1 VSGFA
6 ADWLALREPVDARS
20 RSPRVAAELL
30 RWRRG
35 LDAVRAVDL
44 GCGTGSNLRH
54 LAPRLGGRQDWLL
67 VDHAAALLDRVT
79 LETRRWA
86 AGRGIEVTAGQ
97 DVLVLRG
104 PGLDCAARLRR
115 VDLSRG
121 PEALPRSGQDLIAGS
136 ALLDLVSARWL
147 TDLASA
153 AAAARAAV
161 LFTLTYDGGIAW
173 EPADPADEA
182 LRALVNRHQRTD
194 KGFGPALGPQ
204 ATTCLVETL
213 GALGYEVIQGP
224 SPWRLGPGDW
234 RLQRTLLD
242 GWLAAA
248 TELDET
254 APRRLATWRARRERL
269 IRRGRSSLSVGH
281 VDVFGRPLG

>member
-1 VSGFA
+1 MTGFA

-20 RSPRVAAELL
+20 RNPRVEAELL

-67 VDHAAALLDRVT
+67 VDDDAALLDRVT

-86 AGRGIEVTAGQ
+86 AGRGLEVTAGG
-97 DVLVLRG
+97 DTLALRG
-104 PGLDCAARLRR
+104 PGLECAARLRR
-115 VDLSRG
+115 LDLSRG
-121 PEALPRSGQDLIAGS
+121 PGALPCSGPDLLAGS

-147 TDLASA
+147 TELASTA
-153 AAAARAAV
+153 AASRAAV
-161 LFTLTYDGGIAW
+161 LFTLTYDGGVAW
-173 EPADPADEA
+173 EPPEPGDEA
-182 LRALVNRHQRTD
+182 LRALVNRHQQTD

-204 ATTCLVETL
+204 ATPCLLE
-213 GALGYEVIQGP
+213 ALAAHGYGVVQGP
-224 SPWRLGPGDW
+224 SPWRLGPGDR
-234 RLQRTLLD
+234 RLQRALLD

-248 TELDET
+248 SDLDQA
-254 APRRLATWRARRERL
+254 APGGLAAWRARRERL
-269 IRRGRSSLSVGH
+269 ISEGGASLSVGH
-281 VDVFGRPLG
+281 TDVFGWPLE